1 MPANRLRLVT
11 LVKPRSMNTLCH
23 EKDFKQILASV
34 FRKKKQKIMKNTTKM
49 ERTISMEKH

>member
-11 LVKPRSMNTLCH
+11 LVKPRSMNMLWH